1 MTTASKCRV
10 PFAVASSQVL
20 HTNQGDIAGSRSGRS
35 SRFIPRLPA
44 THADVPRVPCALYR
58 PQHSCRPAHIS
69 RCAAA
74 GERLDRVRLCRA
86 LRKLPPG
93 GVSGAL
99 GRCEGA
105 ERGLLAMGKTVV
117 LAGALDTK
125 GAEFSYVR
133 KVIRRAGLDVLT
145 VDFGVLGEPA
155 FIPDISRAEVA
166 QAGGGDLERWRSGE
180 HKDEAMAGMAAA
192 LAVVVR
198 RLFDEGRLDGIFSM
212 GGSGGTSVATTA
224 MRTLPVGV
232 PKLVASTVG
241 GGDVSGYAGTKDITF
256 MPSVVDIAGFN
267 RISQR
272 IYANAAAAIA
282 GMVAAEPPA
291 AEQATMIAASMF
303 GNTTAA
309 EDLVRDGYFQGVLDL
324 TTTELADEV
333 CGGVMSAGP
342 DRGRAAPASGVPV
355 VLVPGCVDMANFG
368 APQTVPARYAGRHLY
383 NWNPNVTLLRT
394 NAAENT
400 RIGEML
406 AAAANAATGPVAV
419 LLPLRGVSM
428 LDSPGGQFWDPAADR
443 ACYEAIRA
451 HLKPSV
457 PVEEVDANIN
467 DEAFAQRAADLLL
480 AMIRETSQ
488 QRK

>member
-1 MTTASKCRV
+1 
-10 PFAVASSQVL
+10 
-20 HTNQGDIAGSRSGRS
+20 
-35 SRFIPRLPA
+35 
-44 THADVPRVPCALYR
+44 
-58 PQHSCRPAHIS
+58 
-69 RCAAA
+69 
-74 GERLDRVRLCRA
+74 
-86 LRKLPPG
+86 
-93 GVSGAL
+93 
-99 GRCEGA
+99 
-105 ERGLLAMGKTVV
+105 MGKTVV

-309 EDLVRDGYFQGVLDL
+309 VDQARARMEGQGYEVLVFHATGTGGRTMEDLVRDGYFQGVLDL

-342 DRGRAAPASGVPV
+342 DRGRAAPASGVPAL
-355 VLVPGCVDMANFG
+355 LVPGCVDMANFG